1 MITPRALLN
10 ENKQT
15 ITDEI
20 MVSLLRRLL
29 FEMLDNQGMDLY
41 HDMDHQLSEA
51 FVSEYTSNKARILK
65 DEPLGYVLGYEWF
78 YGLKLKV
85 NDAVLIPR
93 SETEELA
100 GYLSAD
106 IYDYF
111 EGQAKVVDIG
121 TGSGALACALKS
133 DFESLDVVAT
143 DISESALVV
152 ARGNAKLNHLD
163 IKFYQGD
170 MAEPLI
176 SDQAKFDVVVCNP
189 PYIKRDE
196 LIEASVKDYEPH
208 LALFGGVDG
217 LNFYRKLLDQLPY
230 ILNKKAIVAFEIG
243 YDQKEALIK
252 EIRMRFSDVHIMSR
266 QDINQKDRM
275 IFMYF
280 KIMPTHTS

>member
-15 ITDEI
+15 ITDDI

-29 FEMLDNQGMDLY
+29 FEMLDHQGMDLY
-41 HDMDHQLSEA
+41 HDIDHQLAET
-51 FVSEYTSNKARILK
+51 FVVEYTNNKARILK

-133 DFESLDVVAT
+133 DFESLDVVGT
-143 DISESALVV
+143 DISEDALVV
-152 ARGNAKLNHLD
+152 AQENAKLNDLD

-176 SDQAKFDVVVCNP
+176 RAQAKFDVVVCNP

-230 ILNKKAIVAFEIG
+230 ILNEKAIVAFEIG
-243 YDQKEALIK
+243 YDQKDALIQ
-252 EIRMRFSDVHIMSR
+252 EIRMRFEDVHIMSR

-280 KIMPTHTS
+280 KIKPMHVS